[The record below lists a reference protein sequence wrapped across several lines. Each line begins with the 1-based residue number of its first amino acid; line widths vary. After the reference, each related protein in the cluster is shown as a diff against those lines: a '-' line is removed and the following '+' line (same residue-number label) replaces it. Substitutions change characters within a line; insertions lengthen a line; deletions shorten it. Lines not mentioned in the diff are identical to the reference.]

1 MKLWKMLGVTV
12 PARWVNLAKTAPRGD
27 SAAEARRTESR
38 TRADV
43 ADRSKNIEE
52 LRLCGRKRAWRR
64 ERGSAWRRARCRR
77 GAGRGVGAEPGEG
90 SRAVLQVLI
99 HCCVSLS

>member
-77 GAGRGVGAEPGEG
+77 GTG
-90 SRAVLQVLI
+90 
-99 HCCVSLS
+99 